1 MRKSI
6 KTIIIICISL
16 ALLSTAFTG
25 CSKPEAKNTGAEEK
39 VLNTPGADA
48 KEGVKKLTFAYTA
61 EGVPYTYTDEDGNP
75 TGSDIEILRLID
87 EEIPDYEFEFV
98 ATSYDD
104 IYIGLAAG
112 TYDGGLTNSFY
123 TKERNEKYLI
133 PSENLGGSLAGL
145 LVRKENADVVTLK
158 DVAKQSLKLVPMK
171 AGDGMT
177 FQIESYNEANPK
189 EQIPIEYTS
198 DTNAWNL
205 ATGWIAEGRY
215 DVASTLK
222 TSYENT
228 VVKEDGAYHKYA
240 DQLSFTI
247 YKTIKTYP
255 MLSRVTVSEDFVKLF
270 DETLKKLKE
279 NGKASE
285 IAKKFYGDD
294 IFSYTYTEG
303 R

>member
-1 MRKSI
+1 MKRTYKKI
-6 KTIIIICISL
+6 V
-16 ALLSTAFTG
+16 LLLTVITLIGTLFVG
-25 CSKPEAKNTGAEEK
+25 CSK
-39 VLNTPGADA
+39 A
-48 KEGVKKLTFAYTA
+48 KETNADSKSSSTSAASSDQKVKKLTFAYTA
-61 EGVPYTYTDEDGNP
+61 DGVPYTYTDDKGNA

-87 EEIPDYEFEFV
+87 KELPDYEFKFV

-123 TKERNEKYLI
+123 TKERDQKYLI
-133 PSENLGGSLAGL
+133 PVENLGGSLAGL
-145 LVRKENADVVTLK
+145 LVRKENSDVVTLK
-158 DVAKQSLKLVPMK
+158 DVADKKLKLVPMK

-177 FQIESYNEANPK
+177 YQIEAYNEGNPNNK
-189 EQIPIEYTS
+189 IPIEYTS

-222 TSYENT
+222 TSWENT
-228 VVKEDGAYHKYA
+228 VVAKDGAYHKYA
-240 DQLSFTI
+240 DKLSFTI

-255 MLSRVTVSEDFVKLF
+255 IFSRVTVKEDFVKLF
-270 DETLKKLKE
+270 DTTLKKLKD
-279 NGKASE
+279 NGEASKV
-285 IAKKFYGDD
+285 AKKFYGED